1 MFNLIP
7 FTVCFC
13 QKEIKVNTY
22 FRNRILLIAIP
33 LLTIFY
39 GCNRVAPEAPKR
51 TTLDSTLQVSESE
64 LAVPVFY
71 PLADL
76 ENLVNEKL
84 ANRIIDAKMAINEKN
99 DSLFLLGL
107 KMLKCMA
114 RPITG

>member
-22 FRNRILLIAIP
+22 FRNRFLLIVIP

-64 LAVPVFY
+64 LAVPSFI
-71 PLADL
+71 PW
-76 ENLVNEKL
+76 
-84 ANRIIDAKMAINEKN
+84 RT
-99 DSLFLLGL
+99 L
-107 KMLKCMA
+107 K
-114 RPITG
+114 IS